1 MHCGYRPTPFVSLRV
16 LARASA
22 LYTIGNLAPKL
33 GALVLLPILLR
44 FLTRS
49 EYGVISLL
57 TTLSGLIT
65 LILTFGMDGS
75 LMRLHFDL
83 RGRGQAMLYS
93 TLTIFTLASSATIVA
108 VFAAI
113 VGPFFPVLFAGIDF
127 YPLGVLSLFIALTS
141 TIQYVPSVFFRA
153 NGNAGAFLLYNVGTF
168 TVSSLATVGLVVV
181 ASLGAA
187 GVLIGQL
194 VGDLIALAVAIALVL
209 SFGRPSFSR
218 DRLGEALRF
227 GLPLVPHGLSAW
239 VLRLSDRWLIALLIG
254 LPVLQAQA
262 AIGVYSFGYQIG
274 AVIGLIVVS
283 FNAAWSPYFF
293 RIGDQPTAPL
303 LYRHISTLVMAG
315 LMALAVG
322 LSALAPEI
330 VTVVA
335 TAKYAQATD
344 VIPIVAFA
352 SVFQGLYTMMVTL
365 VFFRKR
371 TALLPVITIASAAV
385 NVGLNLVLIPA
396 VGLVGAAWSTLAG
409 YVFFAAITW
418 LYARGLYPV
427 RLDVPRL
434 AGLGVLALAAAL
446 VGRLIAIP
454 SEPILQAV
462 LHLGVGIA
470 YAAVAA
476 VLALGPLVGLRQI
489 ARATATSSGSA

>member
-1 MHCGYRPTPFVSLRV
+1 VSLRV
-16 LARASA
+16 LARSSA

-33 GALVLLPILLR
+33 GAFVLLPILLR

-57 TTLSGLIT
+57 TTLSGLLT
-65 LILTFGMDGS
+65 LILTFGMDGA

-83 RGRGQAMLYS
+83 QGRSRATLYS
-93 TLTIFTLASSATIVA
+93 TLTIFTLGSSAAIVA

-113 VGPFFPVLFAGIDF
+113 LGPFFPALFAGIEF
-127 YPLGVLSLFIALTS
+127 YPLGLLSLLIALTS
-141 TIQYVPSVFFRA
+141 SIQYVPSVLFRA
-153 NGNAGAFLLYNVGTF
+153 TGNAGAFLLYNLGMF
-168 TVSSLATVGLVVV
+168 ALSSLAIVGLVV

-194 VGDLIALAVAIALVL
+194 VGDIMALAVAIALIF

-218 DRLGEALRF
+218 QRLAQALRF
-227 GLPLVPHGLSAW
+227 GLPLVPHGISVW

-254 LPVLQAQA
+254 LPVLEAQA
-262 AIGVYSFGYQIG
+262 AIGVYSFAYQLG

-283 FNAAWSPYFF
+283 FNSAWSPYFF
-293 RIGDQPTAPL
+293 RIGDRPTAPV
-303 LYRHISTLVMAG
+303 LYRHVTTLVMAG
-315 LMALAVG
+315 LLALAVG
-322 LSALAPEI
+322 MSALAPEV

-352 SVFQGLYTMMVTL
+352 SVFQGLYTMLVTL
-365 VFFRKR
+365 VFFMKR
-371 TALLPVITIASAAV
+371 TAWLPLITIASAAL
-385 NVGLNLVLIPA
+385 NVGLNLLLIPA
-396 VGLVGAAWSTLAG
+396 LGMIGAAWSTLAG
-409 YVFFAAITW
+409 FAFLAAVTG

-434 AGLGVLALAAAL
+434 AVLGVSALAATLLSRL
-446 VGRLIAIP
+446 VDVP
-454 SEPILQAV
+454 SQAILQALV
-462 LHLGVGIA
+462 HAGVGIA
-470 YAAVAA
+470 FVAVAS
-476 VLALGPLVGLRQI
+476 VVALGPVRGLRQI
-489 ARATATSSGSA
+489 ARATDSSAGSA